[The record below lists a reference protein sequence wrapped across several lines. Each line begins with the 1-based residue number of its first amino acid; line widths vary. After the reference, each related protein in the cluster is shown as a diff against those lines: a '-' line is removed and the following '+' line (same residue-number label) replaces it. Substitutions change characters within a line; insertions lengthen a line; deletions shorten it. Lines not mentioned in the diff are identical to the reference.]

1 MYHLVLNYVQS
12 VLCRHEKLAPLHA
25 GLLLKL
31 AAYVQEDE
39 EGHLRCRWGE
49 GEFCYGGDSTTT
61 SMSGESTVPRLVTIN
76 QTMLNEFNGSYFDP
90 SN

>member
-1 MYHLVLNYVQS
+1 MFHLTNAVLTSIELIRKS

-49 GEFCYGGDSTTT
+49 GEYCYGGDLTS
-61 SMSGESTVPRLVTIN
+61 SMSGESAVPRLVGIST
-76 QTMLNEFNGSYFDP
+76 
-90 SN
+90 

>member
-1 MYHLVLNYVQS
+1 M
-12 VLCRHEKLAPLHA
+12 LCRHEKLAPLHA

-49 GEFCYGGDSTTT
+49 GEFCFG
-61 SMSGESTVPRLVTIN
+61 GESTSASMTGEKALPRLVISSDFATTLVI
-76 QTMLNEFNGSYFDP
+76 LLLP
-90 SN
+90 